1 VSVSCEPELVTGY
14 VDGELSPEE
23 QARVGDH
30 LRGCAACQQQADSER
45 ALRAR
50 IRALPEIVAPA
61 GLEQRLRARLRAAR
75 PSPWRFVLPLAAGL
89 VGILLWAGGSPAVVA
104 WELSRDHDKCFG
116 MERLPAEVFTS
127 DGRVAAARLDL
138 AGASLPELPQRVRG
152 IELVGGRRC
161 PLADRRAVHLF
172 YAAGA
177 RRVSV
182 FVIQGRVRLSGRYAS
197 EARANAVRLLTV
209 SGATVGI
216 VGESEEDVVAFE
228 RAFLETRA

>member
-1 VSVSCEPELVTGY
+1 MSCEPELVTGY
-14 VDGELSPEE
+14 VDGELAPEE
-23 QARVGDH
+23 QARVAEH
-30 LRGCAACQQQADSER
+30 LRGCAVCRQQADDER
-45 ALRAR
+45 ALHASLRG
-50 IRALPEIVAPA
+50 LPDIVPPS
-61 GLEQRLRARLRAAR
+61 GLEQRLRARLRGQR
-75 PSPWRFVLPLAAGL
+75 RSPWRFVLPLAAGL
-89 VGILLWAGGSPAVVA
+89 VGFLLWAAGSPAVVA

-138 AGASLPELPQRVRG
+138 AGAPVPELPRRVRG

-161 PLADRRAVHLF
+161 PLADRRAVHLY

-197 EARANAVRLLTV
+197 GARANAVRLLTV

-216 VGESEEDVVAFE
+216 VGQSEEDVAAFE